1 MRWLTLPN
9 LLSTSRLLLA
19 PLCAAL
25 LWQGESLASA
35 LVFYIAVAT
44 DVLDGGIARAR
55 QQVTALGG
63 LLDHASDAAF
73 VAILLATLAWQGVV
87 PALLPPLVAAAFV
100 QYMLDS
106 KALAGQN
113 LRASW
118 LGRRNGVL
126 YFVLAGTPVTR
137 DALQLSWPPGPWIT
151 AVGWLLVASTLAS
164 MLDRALTLL
173 RLRRGFDK

>member
-25 LWQGESLASA
+25 LMQGAPQWA
-35 LVFYIAVAT
+35 ACVFYLAVAS
-44 DVLDGGIARAR
+44 DVLDGRIARAR
-55 QQVTALGG
+55 HQVTALGG
-63 LLDHASDAAF
+63 MLDHASDAAF
-73 VAILLATLAWQGVV
+73 VAMLLTTLAWQGVV
-87 PALLPPLVAAAFV
+87 PILLPPLVAVAFA

-106 KALAGQN
+106 KALAGQA

-126 YFVLAGTPVTR
+126 YFALVGTSVTR
-137 DALQLSWPPGPWIT
+137 DALLLSWPPDRWIT
-151 AVGWLLVASTLAS
+151 AFGWLLVASTLLS

-173 RLRRGFDK
+173 HVQRGRHE